1 MDTIPAVLSQVG
13 RRSAGSGALVHCQR
27 KVRWTYAQLLDR
39 AGRAAAGLRSL
50 GLGPGQPAAIWGSN
64 RPEWL
69 VSQIALSLLGAVWV
83 PLNPGAGP
91 EEAAFLLRDSGAR
104 VLLLGP
110 ELEPV
115 WERARPGLEDLTVIV
130 WPANGAGPAGG
141 GMAWAELLAL
151 GSTGLDPEPAARV
164 SAGDPAAIMYTSGTT
179 GRPKGVILSQ
189 GGLVTRCLASTE
201 RQGLSGRDRLA
212 LFFPL
217 FHMFGN
223 TCVALAGLCRGASL
237 IMPADAFEP
246 EAVLAALAGEGCTAV
261 YGTPS
266 MFAALLDDPDLAGRD
281 LSSLRTGIVGG
292 APCPP
297 ELMKRIV
304 AELGAGQIT
313 VGYGITEASSWVTLT
328 RPDDPLELRVS
339 TAGPPLPGCE
349 VRIFDP
355 ETDRPLP
362 PGRTGEIAVRGGLM
376 LGYHRLEGLTGRAID
391 RRGWYRTGDL
401 GLLDEA
407 GYLRLNGRLKDV
419 IRRDGAEIHPAE
431 VEEVL
436 YRLEGVAEAQA
447 FGLPDERRGQL
458 LALWVRPKAG
468 SELSLE
474 AVAAFLRVELKE
486 GLQPDRIKLT
496 ESFPTTPSGKV
507 QKYRLRELAQAEEGR
522 AGSG

>member
-1 MDTIPAVLSQVG
+1 METIPAVLSQVG
-13 RRSAGSGALVHCQR
+13 RRSAGSAALVHCQR

-39 AGRAAAGLRSL
+39 ARQAAAGLSRL
-50 GLGPGQPAAIWGSN
+50 GLGPGQPAAIWGPN

-69 VSQIALSLLGAVWV
+69 VSQIALCLLGAIWV
-83 PLNPGAGP
+83 PLDPGAGP
-91 EEAAFLLRDSGAR
+91 EEAAFLLRDSGVR
-104 VLLLGP
+104 VLLLSP

-115 WERARPGLEDLTVIV
+115 WERARPGLEELKVIV
-130 WPANGAGPAGG
+130 WPADEAGPAGG
-141 GMAWAELLAL
+141 GMAWADLLAQ
-151 GSTGLDPEPAARV
+151 GRAGLDSEPAARV

-179 GRPKGVILSQ
+179 GRPKGVVLSQ
-189 GGLVTRCLASTE
+189 GGLAAKCLASTE

-223 TCVALAGLCRGASL
+223 TCVALAGLCRGAAL
-237 IMPADAFEP
+237 IVPADAFEP
-246 EAVLAALAGEGCTAV
+246 EAVLAALAREGCTAV
-261 YGTPS
+261 YGAPS
-266 MFAALLDDPDLAGRD
+266 MFAALLDGPDLAGRD

-304 AELGAGQIT
+304 TDLGAGQIT

-328 RPDDPLELRVS
+328 RPDDPLELKVS

-355 ETDRPLP
+355 ETDRSLP

-401 GLLDEA
+401 GFLDEA
-407 GYLRLNGRLKDV
+407 GYLHLSGRLKDV
-419 IRRDGAEIHPAE
+419 ILRDGGEIQPAE
-431 VEEVL
+431 VEEAL

-458 LALWVRPKAG
+458 LALWIRPKAG
-468 SELSLE
+468 SGLSLE
-474 AVAAFLRVELKE
+474 AVAAFLRAKLDERLR
-486 GLQPDRIKLT
+486 PDRIKLV
-496 ESFPTTPSGKV
+496 ESFPATRSGKV
-507 QKYRLRELAQAEEGR
+507 QKYRLRELALAEEDG
-522 AGSG
+522 AWSG